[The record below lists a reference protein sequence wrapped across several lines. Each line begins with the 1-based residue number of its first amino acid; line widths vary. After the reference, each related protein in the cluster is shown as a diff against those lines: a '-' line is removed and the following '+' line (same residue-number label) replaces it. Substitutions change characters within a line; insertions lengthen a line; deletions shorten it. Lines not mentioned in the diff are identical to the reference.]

1 MKKIVTCLAIAA
13 LSAGSVLN
21 AQPVAWT
28 SLSGLYDPNR
38 GGDEPT
44 QNVMAYSGTD
54 LYVSGH
60 FNTPFKGMVPTT
72 NSDAFIIKYNQDM
85 TEQWAVQLSGVA
97 SVTAML
103 ADDNGGMYVAGTF
116 AAEVTMGS
124 TDGNVKKITGYVDK
138 DWNEY
143 VEYEGASFVAHYD
156 AAGVLLAVGT
166 ILPDKDQ
173 ELEDYAA
180 ENGIMVLYDENP
192 CCTITK
198 LINFGGNLHAVVV
211 FEGKVSSNDG
221 SKNAV
226 SGWYAQLMDGF
237 GLGEPMQAGAVVKLN
252 EALNAESFP
261 VVVASRSGA
270 AGNESGEDVT
280 SFAAASDGSKL
291 YVAFNST
298 GTINVTTDNGSDQVV
313 NEMPGVEGG
322 YNYGYT
328 IAAVDTEAAGL
339 QVKNYTTVYVS
350 DLTRATTIDDIEVAG
365 SDLVVTG
372 MFQTALGFDQSI
384 TPVSGSDMY
393 VASIDAS
400 SLETN
405 WAVATGYN
413 EGEELDNKEFIDGSM
428 ILDDVAFVYGS
439 NENTNNSEKQA
450 SLLYAVDL
458 TDKSAEKMDFSDY
471 VFGMAGMNAGQY
483 IAMAHTSLPVTG
495 VVISITDKTTGVQ
508 SVAADKAQQVNV
520 YPNPVADVLYFSLPC
535 DVQVYSLDGKQVLD
549 VAGATS
555 VDVSGLNS
563 GVYVVKTVTAGETSF
578 CKVLK
583 K

>member
-54 LYVSGH
+54 LYVSGN

-138 DWNEY
+138 TWDEY

-173 ELEDYAA
+173 ELEDYAT
-180 ENGIMVLYDENP
+180 ENGMFIFYDGNP
-192 CCTITK
+192 CCTVSK
-198 LINFGGNLHAVVV
+198 LINVDGNVYAVAE
-211 FEGKVSSNDG
+211 FEGAVSSADG
-221 SKNAV
+221 SKKVV
-226 SGWYAQLMDGF
+226 SGSYANIDFMM
-237 GLGEPMQAGAVVKLN
+237 GELLRAGTVIELSD
-252 EALNAESFP
+252 ELSAESFP
-261 VVVASRSGA
+261 VVVASRSFA
-270 AGNESGEDVT
+270 DGNETGEEVT
-280 SFAAASDGSKL
+280 SFAAASDGSKI

-298 GTINVTTDNGSDQVV
+298 GTINVTTDNGSEQVV
-313 NEMPGVEGG
+313 NEMPGAEGG
-322 YNYGYT
+322 YNFGYT
-328 IAAVDTEAAGL
+328 IVAVDTKAADM
-339 QVKNYTTVYVS
+339 QVKNYDTVYVS
-350 DLTRATTIDDIEVAG
+350 ELTQATEINDME
-365 SDLVVTG
+365 VTG
-372 MFQTALGFDQSI
+372 SGLIVTGLFQTALGFDQSV

-393 VASIDAS
+393 VASINAS

-413 EGEELDNKEFIDGSM
+413 EGEGLDNKEFIDGSM

-483 IAMAHTSLPVTG
+483 IAMAHTSSLPVTG

-520 YPNPVADVLYFSLPC
+520 YPNPVTDVLYFSLPC
-535 DVQVYSLDGKQVLD
+535 DVQVYSLDGKQLLD
-549 VAGATS
+549 VAGVTS
-555 VDVSGLNS
+555 VDVTGLNS

>member
-1 MKKIVTCLAIAA
+1 
-13 LSAGSVLN
+13 
-21 AQPVAWT
+21 
-28 SLSGLYDPNR
+28 
-38 GGDEPT
+38 
-44 QNVMAYSGTD
+44 
-54 LYVSGH
+54 
-60 FNTPFKGMVPTT
+60 
-72 NSDAFIIKYNQDM
+72 
-85 TEQWAVQLSGVA
+85 
-97 SVTAML
+97 
-103 ADDNGGMYVAGTF
+103 
-116 AAEVTMGS
+116 
-124 TDGNVKKITGYVDK
+124 
-138 DWNEY
+138 
-143 VEYEGASFVAHYD
+143 
-156 AAGVLLAVGT
+156 
-166 ILPDKDQ
+166 
-173 ELEDYAA
+173 
-180 ENGIMVLYDENP
+180 
-192 CCTITK
+192 
-198 LINFGGNLHAVVV
+198 
-211 FEGKVSSNDG
+211 
-221 SKNAV
+221 
-226 SGWYAQLMDGF
+226 
-237 GLGEPMQAGAVVKLN
+237 
-252 EALNAESFP
+252 
-261 VVVASRSGA
+261 
-270 AGNESGEDVT
+270 
-280 SFAAASDGSKL
+280 
-291 YVAFNST
+291 
-298 GTINVTTDNGSDQVV
+298 
-313 NEMPGVEGG
+313 MPGVEGG

-535 DVQVYSLDGKQVLD
+535 DVQVYSLDGKQVID
-549 VAGATS
+549 VAGVTS

>member
-54 LYVSGH
+54 LYVSGN

-138 DWNEY
+138 TWDEY

-173 ELEDYAA
+173 ELEDYAT
-180 ENGIMVLYDENP
+180 ENGMFIFYDGNP
-192 CCTITK
+192 CCTVSK
-198 LINFGGNLHAVVV
+198 LINVDDNVYAVAE
-211 FEGKVSSNDG
+211 FEGAVSSADG
-221 SKNAV
+221 SKKVV
-226 SGWYAQLMDGF
+226 SGSYVNIDFMM
-237 GLGEPMQAGAVVKLN
+237 GELLRAGTVIELSD
-252 EALNAESFP
+252 ELSAESFP
-261 VVVASRSGA
+261 VVVASRSFA
-270 AGNESGEDVT
+270 DGNETGEEVT
-280 SFAAASDGSKL
+280 SFAAASDGSKI

-313 NEMPGVEGG
+313 NEMPGAEGG
-322 YNYGYT
+322 YNFGYT
-328 IAAVDTEAAGL
+328 IVAVDTKAADM
-339 QVKNYTTVYVS
+339 QVKNYDTVYVS
-350 DLTRATTIDDIEVAG
+350 ELTQATEINDME
-365 SDLVVTG
+365 VTG
-372 MFQTALGFDQSI
+372 SGLIVTGLFQTALGFDRSV

-508 SVAADKAQQVNV
+508 SVAADKAQQVSV

>member
-1 MKKIVTCLAIAA
+1 MIMKKIVTCLAIAA

-54 LYVSGH
+54 LYVSGN

-138 DWNEY
+138 TWDEY

-173 ELEDYAA
+173 ELEDYAT
-180 ENGIMVLYDENP
+180 ENGMFIFYDGNP
-192 CCTITK
+192 CCTVSK
-198 LINFGGNLHAVVV
+198 LINVDDNVYAVAE
-211 FEGKVSSNDG
+211 FEGAVSSADG
-221 SKNAV
+221 SKKVV
-226 SGWYAQLMDGF
+226 SGSYVNIDFMM
-237 GLGEPMQAGAVVKLN
+237 GELLRAGTVIELSD
-252 EALNAESFP
+252 ELSAESFP
-261 VVVASRSGA
+261 VVVASRSFA
-270 AGNESGEDVT
+270 DGNETGEEVT
-280 SFAAASDGSKL
+280 SFAAASDGSKI

-313 NEMPGVEGG
+313 NEMPGAEGG
-322 YNYGYT
+322 YNFGYT
-328 IAAVDTEAAGL
+328 IVAVDTKAADM
-339 QVKNYTTVYVS
+339 QVKNYDTVYVS
-350 DLTRATTIDDIEVAG
+350 ELTQATEINDME
-365 SDLVVTG
+365 VTG
-372 MFQTALGFDQSI
+372 SGLIVTGLFQTALGFDRSV

-508 SVAADKAQQVNV
+508 SVAADKAQQVSV

>member
-54 LYVSGH
+54 LYVSGN
-60 FNTPFKGMVPTT
+60 FNTTFKDMVPTT

-173 ELEDYAA
+173 ELEDYAT
-180 ENGIMVLYDENP
+180 ENGMFIFYDGNP
-192 CCTITK
+192 CCTVSK
-198 LINFGGNLHAVVV
+198 LINVDGNVYAVAE
-211 FEGKVSSNDG
+211 FEGAVSSADG
-221 SKNAV
+221 SKKVV
-226 SGWYAQLMDGF
+226 SGSYANIDFMM
-237 GLGEPMQAGAVVKLN
+237 GELLRAGTVIELSD
-252 EALNAESFP
+252 ELSAESFP
-261 VVVASRSGA
+261 VVVASRSFA
-270 AGNESGEDVT
+270 DGNETGEEVT
-280 SFAAASDGSKL
+280 SFAAASDGSKI

-298 GTINVTTDNGSDQVV
+298 GTINVTTDNGSEQVV
-313 NEMPGVEGG
+313 NEMPGAEGG
-322 YNYGYT
+322 YNFGYT
-328 IAAVDTEAAGL
+328 IVAVDTKAADM
-339 QVKNYTTVYVS
+339 QVKNYDTVYVS
-350 DLTRATTIDDIEVAG
+350 ELTQATEINDME
-365 SDLVVTG
+365 VTG
-372 MFQTALGFDQSI
+372 SGLIVTGLFQTALGFDQSI

-508 SVAADKAQQVNV
+508 SVAADNAQQVNV

-535 DVQVYSLDGKQVLD
+535 DVQVYSLDGKQVID
-549 VAGATS
+549 VAGVTS

>member
-1 MKKIVTCLAIAA
+1 MIMKKIVTCLAIAA

-54 LYVSGH
+54 LYVSGN
-60 FNTPFKGMVPTT
+60 FNTPFKDMVPTT

-124 TDGNVKKITGYVDK
+124 TDGNSKVITGYVDNTW
-138 DWNEY
+138 DEY

-166 ILPDKDQ
+166 ILPGKDQ
-173 ELEDYAA
+173 ELEDYAT
-180 ENGIMVLYDENP
+180 ENGLFVFYDENP
-192 CCTITK
+192 CCTVSK
-198 LINFGGNLHAVVV
+198 LINVDGNVYAVAE
-211 FEGKVSSNDG
+211 FEGVVSSADG
-221 SKNAV
+221 SKKVV
-226 SGWYAQLMDGF
+226 SGSYANMDFLMGQL
-237 GLGEPMQAGAVVKLN
+237 LRAGAVIELN
-252 EALNAESFP
+252 DGLSAESFP
-261 VVVASRSGA
+261 VVVASRSFA
-270 AGNESGEDVT
+270 DGNETGEEVT
-280 SFAAASDGSKL
+280 SFAAASDGAKI

-298 GTINVTTDNGSDQVV
+298 GTINVATDNGTEQVV
-313 NEMPGVEGG
+313 NEMPGDEGG
-322 YNYGYT
+322 YNFGYT
-328 IAAVDTEAAGL
+328 IVAVDTKAADM
-339 QVKNYTTVYVS
+339 QVKNYDTVYVS
-350 DLTRATTIDDIEVAG
+350 ELTQATEINDME
-365 SDLVVTG
+365 VTG
-372 MFQTALGFDQSI
+372 SGLIVTGLFQTALGFDQSV

-413 EGEELDNKEFIDGSM
+413 EGKELDNKEFIDGSM

-458 TDKSAEKMDFSDY
+458 ADKSAEKMDFSDY

-508 SVAADKAQQVNV
+508 SVAADNAQQVNV

>member
-54 LYVSGH
+54 LYVSGN
-60 FNTPFKGMVPTT
+60 FNTPFKDMVPTT

-180 ENGIMVLYDENP
+180 ENGMFIFYDGNP
-192 CCTITK
+192 CCTVSK
-198 LINFGGNLHAVVV
+198 LINVDGNVYAVAE
-211 FEGKVSSNDG
+211 FEGAVSSADG
-221 SKNAV
+221 SKKVV
-226 SGWYAQLMDGF
+226 SGSYANIDFMM
-237 GLGEPMQAGAVVKLN
+237 GELLRAGTVIELSD
-252 EALNAESFP
+252 ELSAESFP
-261 VVVASRSGA
+261 VVVASRSFA
-270 AGNESGEDVT
+270 DGNETGEEVT
-280 SFAAASDGSKL
+280 SFAAASDGSKI

-298 GTINVTTDNGSDQVV
+298 GTINVTTDNGSEQVV
-313 NEMPGVEGG
+313 NEMPGAEGG
-322 YNYGYT
+322 YNFGYT
-328 IAAVDTEAAGL
+328 IVAVDTKAADM
-339 QVKNYTTVYVS
+339 QVKNYDTVYVS
-350 DLTRATTIDDIEVAG
+350 ELTQATEINDME
-365 SDLVVTG
+365 VTG
-372 MFQTALGFDQSI
+372 SGLIVTGLFQTALGFDQSI

-413 EGEELDNKEFIDGSM
+413 EGKELDNKEFIDGSM

-508 SVAADKAQQVNV
+508 SVAADNAQQVNV
-520 YPNPVADVLYFSLPC
+520 YPNPVADVLCFSLPC

-563 GVYVVKTVTAGETSF
+563 GVYVVKTVTDGETSF

>member
-54 LYVSGH
+54 LYVSGN

-180 ENGIMVLYDENP
+180 ENGLFVFYDENP
-192 CCTITK
+192 CCTVSK
-198 LINFGGNLHAVVV
+198 LINVDGNVYAVAE
-211 FEGKVSSNDG
+211 FEGVVSSADG
-221 SKNAV
+221 SKKVV
-226 SGWYAQLMDGF
+226 SGSYANMDFLMGQL
-237 GLGEPMQAGAVVKLN
+237 LRAGAVIELN
-252 EALNAESFP
+252 DGLSAESFP
-261 VVVASRSGA
+261 VVVASRSFA
-270 AGNESGEDVT
+270 DGNETGEEVT
-280 SFAAASDGSKL
+280 SFAAASDGAKI

-298 GTINVTTDNGSDQVV
+298 GTINVATDNGTEQVV

-372 MFQTALGFDQSI
+372 MFQTALGFDQSV

-413 EGEELDNKEFIDGSM
+413 EGKELDNKEFIDGSM

-508 SVAADKAQQVNV
+508 SVAADNAQQVNV

-535 DVQVYSLDGKQVLD
+535 DVQVYSLDGKQVID
-549 VAGATS
+549 VAGVTS

>member
-1 MKKIVTCLAIAA
+1 MFIF
-13 LSAGSVLN
+13 
-21 AQPVAWT
+21 
-28 SLSGLYDPNR
+28 YD
-38 GGDEPT
+38 G
-44 QNVMAYSGTD
+44 
-54 LYVSGH
+54 
-60 FNTPFKGMVPTT
+60 
-72 NSDAFIIKYNQDM
+72 
-85 TEQWAVQLSGVA
+85 
-97 SVTAML
+97 
-103 ADDNGGMYVAGTF
+103 
-116 AAEVTMGS
+116 
-124 TDGNVKKITGYVDK
+124 
-138 DWNEY
+138 
-143 VEYEGASFVAHYD
+143 
-156 AAGVLLAVGT
+156 
-166 ILPDKDQ
+166 
-173 ELEDYAA
+173 
-180 ENGIMVLYDENP
+180 NP
-192 CCTITK
+192 CCTVSK
-198 LINFGGNLHAVVV
+198 LINVDGNVYAVAE
-211 FEGKVSSNDG
+211 FEGAVSSADG
-221 SKNAV
+221 SKKVV
-226 SGWYAQLMDGF
+226 SGSYANIDFLM
-237 GLGEPMQAGAVVKLN
+237 GELLRAGTVIELSD
-252 EALNAESFP
+252 ELSAESFP
-261 VVVASRSGA
+261 VVVASRSFA
-270 AGNESGEDVT
+270 DGNETGEEVT
-280 SFAAASDGSKL
+280 SFAAASDGSKI

-313 NEMPGVEGG
+313 NEMPGAEGG
-322 YNYGYT
+322 YNFGYT
-328 IAAVDTEAAGL
+328 IVAVDTKAADM
-339 QVKNYTTVYVS
+339 QVKNYDTVYVS
-350 DLTRATTIDDIEVAG
+350 ELTQATEINDME
-365 SDLVVTG
+365 VTG
-372 MFQTALGFDQSI
+372 SGLIVTGLFQTALGFDRSV

-508 SVAADKAQQVNV
+508 SVAADNAQQVNV

>member
-54 LYVSGH
+54 LYVSGN

-180 ENGIMVLYDENP
+180 ENGLFVFYDENP
-192 CCTITK
+192 CCTVSK
-198 LINFGGNLHAVVV
+198 LINVDGNVYAVAE
-211 FEGKVSSNDG
+211 FEGVVSSADG
-221 SKNAV
+221 SKKVV
-226 SGWYAQLMDGF
+226 SGSYANMDFLMGQL
-237 GLGEPMQAGAVVKLN
+237 LRAGAVIELN
-252 EALNAESFP
+252 DGLSAESFP
-261 VVVASRSGA
+261 VVVASRSFA
-270 AGNESGEDVT
+270 DGNETGEEVT
-280 SFAAASDGSKL
+280 SFAAASDGAKI

-372 MFQTALGFDQSI
+372 MFQTALGFDQSV

-413 EGEELDNKEFIDGSM
+413 EGKELDNKEFIDGSM

-508 SVAADKAQQVNV
+508 SVAADNAQQVNV

-535 DVQVYSLDGKQVLD
+535 DVQVYSLDGKQVID
-549 VAGATS
+549 VAGVTS

>member
-54 LYVSGH
+54 LYVSGN

-124 TDGNVKKITGYVDK
+124 TDENVKVIKGYVDK
-138 DWNEY
+138 TWDEY
-143 VEYEGASFVAHYD
+143 VEHEGASFVAHYD

-173 ELEDYAA
+173 ELEDYAT
-180 ENGIMVLYDENP
+180 ENGMFIFYDGNP
-192 CCTITK
+192 CCTVSK
-198 LINFGGNLHAVVV
+198 LINVDGNVYAVAE
-211 FEGKVSSNDG
+211 FEGAVSSADG
-221 SKNAV
+221 SKKVV
-226 SGWYAQLMDGF
+226 SGSYANIDFLM
-237 GLGEPMQAGAVVKLN
+237 GELLRAGTVIELSD
-252 EALNAESFP
+252 ELSAESFP
-261 VVVASRSGA
+261 VVVASRSFA
-270 AGNESGEDVT
+270 DGNETGEEVT
-280 SFAAASDGSKL
+280 SFAAASDGSKI

-313 NEMPGVEGG
+313 NEMPGAEGG
-322 YNYGYT
+322 YNFGYT
-328 IAAVDTEAAGL
+328 IVAVDTKAADM
-339 QVKNYTTVYVS
+339 QVKNYDTVYVS
-350 DLTRATTIDDIEVAG
+350 ELTQATEINDME
-365 SDLVVTG
+365 VTG
-372 MFQTALGFDQSI
+372 SGLIVTGLFQTALGFDRSV

-508 SVAADKAQQVNV
+508 SVAADNAQQVNV

>member
-54 LYVSGH
+54 LYVSGN
-60 FNTPFKGMVPTT
+60 FNTPFKDMVPTT

-124 TDGNVKKITGYVDK
+124 TDGNSKVITGYVDNTW
-138 DWNEY
+138 DEY

-166 ILPDKDQ
+166 ILPGKDQ
-173 ELEDYAA
+173 ELEDYAT
-180 ENGIMVLYDENP
+180 ENGLFVFYDENP
-192 CCTITK
+192 CCTVSK
-198 LINFGGNLHAVVV
+198 LINVDGNVYAVAE
-211 FEGKVSSNDG
+211 FEGVVSSADG
-221 SKNAV
+221 SKKVV
-226 SGWYAQLMDGF
+226 SGSYANMDFLMGQL
-237 GLGEPMQAGAVVKLN
+237 LRAGAVIELN
-252 EALNAESFP
+252 DGLSAESFP
-261 VVVASRSGA
+261 VVVASRSFA
-270 AGNESGEDVT
+270 DGNETGEEVT
-280 SFAAASDGSKL
+280 SFAAASDGAKI

-298 GTINVTTDNGSDQVV
+298 GTINVATDNGTEQVV
-313 NEMPGVEGG
+313 NEMPGDEGG
-322 YNYGYT
+322 YNFGYT
-328 IAAVDTEAAGL
+328 IVAVDTKAADM
-339 QVKNYTTVYVS
+339 QVKNYDTVYVS
-350 DLTRATTIDDIEVAG
+350 ELTQATEINDME
-365 SDLVVTG
+365 VTG
-372 MFQTALGFDQSI
+372 SGLIVTGLFQTALGFDQSV

-413 EGEELDNKEFIDGSM
+413 EGKELDNKEFIDGSM

-458 TDKSAEKMDFSDY
+458 ADKSAEKMDFSDY

-508 SVAADKAQQVNV
+508 SVAADNAQQVNV